1 MTVFRSSNVCGL
13 AATQSQDTAEQTATS
28 TVETVSSAPVPT
40 PTPAPIP
47 APAPAPTPAPAPGPA
62 VAGSTA
68 SSADEQL
75 EALRRAMGL
84 GGSQEQ
90 PSAAAA
96 AANAQLEALR
106 QAMGLGAG
114 GMRRRPLSLENVL
127 TGDAIANSEIFNDPA
142 GIVVSGLRPELASHM
157 CFAVRAALLPL
168 LPPGQQTEE
177 SLRETIRCPQFRQS
191 LRAFSHALHSDG
203 YNSIMANL
211 GVDPSAG
218 IQHMVSSNAADV

>member
-1 MTVFRSSNVCGL
+1 MKVFRSSNVPGVPT
-13 AATQSQDTAEQTATS
+13 TQSQGDAEQAATS
-28 TVETVSSAPVPT
+28 AAEIVSSAPVPT

-47 APAPAPTPAPAPGPA
+47 APIPAPTPAA
-62 VAGSTA
+62 AGSTA

-127 TGDAIANSEIFNDPA
+127 TGDAIANSEILNDPA
-142 GIVVSGLRPELASHM
+142 GTVLSGLRLEVA
-157 CFAVRAALLPL
+157 
-168 LPPGQQTEE
+168 
-177 SLRETIRCPQFRQS
+177 
-191 LRAFSHALHSDG
+191 
-203 YNSIMANL
+203 
-211 GVDPSAG
+211 
-218 IQHMVSSNAADV
+218 

>member
-1 MTVFRSSNVCGL
+1 MKVFRSSNVPGVPT
-13 AATQSQDTAEQTATS
+13 TQSQGDAEQAATS
-28 TVETVSSAPVPT
+28 AAEIVSSAPVPT

-127 TGDAIANSEIFNDPA
+127 TGDAIANSEILNDPA
-142 GIVVSGLRPELASHM
+142 GTVLSGLRLEVA
-157 CFAVRAALLPL
+157 
-168 LPPGQQTEE
+168 
-177 SLRETIRCPQFRQS
+177 
-191 LRAFSHALHSDG
+191 
-203 YNSIMANL
+203 
-211 GVDPSAG
+211 
-218 IQHMVSSNAADV
+218 